1 MLVLLAAIA
10 ISAKF
15 EGGNLGRVEQV
26 TPTHFRCSLVG
37 EVDHDQ
43 RNRQANWYYFR
54 VDGARGKQVTID
66 LVNLPGEYNYLPNR
80 GAVTKDTVPVVSDDD
95 KAWRFADKVEYDAAE
110 PRLRIRLNPTGNRI
124 WIAHTPPYTNKHLD
138 RLLRE
143 SERSPYFESQV
154 IGRSVENRP
163 LYLWTVTDSSAAV
176 AESGKKVIWLMARQH
191 SWETFT
197 SWVLEGALR
206 HLLADGEESRRL
218 RKDAIWKILP
228 AADPDGLA
236 HGGVRF
242 NRKGFDLNRNWDV
255 EDAGNIPE
263 ITAQRRVMLAWV
275 DAGKRCDLFLS
286 MHNTETAEYL
296 EGPPDGFGSLAG
308 RLLEL
313 LQAKAGFS
321 PSRGLSMAAVMTTE
335 GRPGRMTVVQG
346 LWRDRKFPAFLTE
359 QRVSAQP
366 GSGRLLNVGDRLE
379 YGGKLPRAMLEAVRS
394 AKEQ

>member
-15 EGGNLGRVEQV
+15 EGGNSGKVEQV
-26 TPTHFRCSLVG
+26 TATHFRCLIEG
-37 EVDHDQ
+37 QVDQDQ

-143 SERSPYFESQV
+143 SKRSPHFASRV
-154 IGRSVENRP
+154 IGKSVENRP

-206 HLLADGEESRRL
+206 HLLADGKESRRL
-218 RKDAIWKILP
+218 RKAAIRKILP
-228 AADPDGLA
+228 AGDPDGLA

-242 NRKGFDLNRNWDV
+242 NRNGFDLNRNWDAK
-255 EDAGNIPE
+255 DAEKMPE
-263 ITAQRRVMLAWV
+263 ITAQRGAILAWV
-275 DAGKRCDLFLS
+275 DAGKRIDLFLS

-296 EGPPDGFGSLAG
+296 EGPPDGFGGLAI
-308 RLLEL
+308 RLFGL
-313 LQAKAGFS
+313 LRAKAGFS
-321 PSRGLSMAAVMTTE
+321 PSRALSFAAVTTTE
-335 GRPGRMTVVQG
+335 GKQGRMNVVQG
-346 LWRDRKFPAFLTE
+346 LWRDRKLPAFLTE

-366 GSGRLLNVGDRLE
+366 GSGRLLNVEDRME
-379 YGGKLPRAMLEAVRS
+379 YGRKLASAMLEAVRNG
-394 AKEQ
+394 EE